1 MEWNLEEECT
11 HIKVEQFIKVNGLKI
26 ENQDLVFILML
37 INKNIKEIGLMVR
50 NMEKELITIKMEIF
64 ILANG

>member
-1 MEWNLEEECT
+1 
-11 HIKVEQFIKVNGLKI
+11 VGQFIKVNGLKI

-37 INKNIKEIGLMVR
+37 INKNIKEIGLMER

-64 ILANG
+64 ILVNG